1 MKYWIGYIDI
11 DNTTVASLYDGD
23 GSDVFKQ
30 ATEFDRAVAINVFI
44 KNNRETKGVYGWTN
58 IQRTMLMTLDENRRR
73 CIDVE
78 PPMLLFNAITNETYI
93 GFVSD
98 NSLTLISHHSFKD
111 MVEFMDKITHCVAD
125 GAPRRVV
132 KNILAGNIR

>member
-1 MKYWIGYIDI
+1 MKYWIGYIDK

-23 GSDVFKQ
+23 GSDIFKGDIG
-30 ATEFDRAVAINVFI
+30 FDRAVAINVFI
-44 KNNRETKGVYGWTN
+44 KNNHDTKGRFGWSD

-73 CIDVE
+73 DIDAE

-98 NSLTLISHHSFKD
+98 NSLTLIPHNFKD
-111 MVEFMDKITHCVAD
+111 MVEFMDKLVTSNTI
-125 GAPRRVV
+125 GKPRTVV
-132 KNILAGNIR
+132 KNILTGDIT